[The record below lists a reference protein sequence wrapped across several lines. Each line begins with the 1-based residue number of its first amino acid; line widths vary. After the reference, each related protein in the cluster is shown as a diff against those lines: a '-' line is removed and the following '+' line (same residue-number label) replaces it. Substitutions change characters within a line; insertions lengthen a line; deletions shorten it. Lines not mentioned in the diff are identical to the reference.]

1 MDPSRSRA
9 RGHLVAV
16 AASVLVALV
25 GASGVASASAVDRV
39 AAAPASG
46 IARADAVQANAVQI
60 SNVRLAPVRAGTV
73 SVHLNAGLLA
83 AQAQAQRDA
92 EIAARFPEPEPRV
105 LTVREQAAAVLADL
119 PGGDAVEIAWN
130 HPDIG
135 NHLGGV
141 RLDVPTVMMLN
152 EHRFKAQP
160 ERVEST
166 VKHEIAHYYQGA
178 LIEKSASKGDW
189 WSGYWKVDAALK
201 PVFGAKWM
209 ELSADCVAIE
219 LGADWTHYTAD
230 CSGKA
235 KKRAVAALIEGRLS

>member
-1 MDPSRSRA
+1 MADVAPSDVGSSVTSSRA
-9 RGHLVAV
+9 VAHLPAEEPS
-16 AASVLVALV
+16 AASH
-25 GASGVASASAVDRV
+25 
-39 AAAPASG
+39 P
-46 IARADAVQANAVQI
+46 
-60 SNVRLAPVRAGTV
+60 
-73 SVHLNAGLLA
+73 GLLA
-83 AQAQAQRDA
+83 ARAQAERDTELRARFAAPTQGSTDDESRPSPTPQDADA
-92 EIAARFPEPEPRV
+92 EPAAEEPM
-105 LTVREQAAAVLADL
+105 TVREHAAAVLASL
-119 PGGDAVEIAWN
+119 PGGENIEIAWN

-141 RLDVPTVMMLN
+141 RLDKPRVMMLN
-152 EHRFKAQP
+152 SHRFKAQP

-235 KKRAVAALIEGRLS
+235 KKRAVAALVEGRLS